1 MATMKRSGAVALST
15 GRRSV
20 SDPRLMLNGLE
31 YASQFDLMTLVPWR
45 QRLAR
50 HGVMNESALST
61 RLGLN
66 GIPAAAES
74 TMVAQDIR
82 LAEHV
87 GANIAFGPISSG
99 DSVDDIVRA
108 KGRGATDVAFFF
120 DVITSLRPNP

>member
-1 MATMKRSGAVALST
+1 MKRSGAVALST

-31 YASQFDLMTLVPWR
+31 YASQFDLMTLVRPVE

-66 GIPAAAES
+66 GYS
-74 TMVAQDIR
+74 R
-82 LAEHV
+82 R
-87 GANIAFGPISSG
+87 S
-99 DSVDDIVRA
+99 
-108 KGRGATDVAFFF
+108 
-120 DVITSLRPNP
+120 